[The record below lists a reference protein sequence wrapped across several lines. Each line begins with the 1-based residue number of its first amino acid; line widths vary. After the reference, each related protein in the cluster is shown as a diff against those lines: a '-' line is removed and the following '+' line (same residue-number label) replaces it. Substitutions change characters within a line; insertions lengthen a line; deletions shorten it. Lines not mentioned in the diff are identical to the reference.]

1 GDDSDGPADADQRR
15 ALVAVDGE
23 AGIGTERDRR
33 VADHAEQM
41 AIRYREVE
49 ADYAVGRAFESV
61 VESDV
66 EADVGRLVGALQIGE
81 AEAGPAGFRLQDRV
95 AVADRAHRRRAPV
108 VVAARI
114 DRRLDDLRPR
124 A

>member
-1 GDDSDGPADADQRR
+1 DDADGPADADQRR

-49 ADYAVGRAFESV
+49 ADDAVGRALESV
-61 VESDV
+61 VEPDV
-66 EADVGRLVGALQIGE
+66 EADVGRLVGSLQIRE
-81 AEAGPAGFRLQDRV
+81 SDAGPADFRLQHRV
-95 AVADRAHRRRAPV
+95 AVADRAPRRRAP
-108 VVAARI
+108 
-114 DRRLDDLRPR
+114 
-124 A
+124 